1 MPFLTVFASLQTPF
15 LLIIPDKLLVSLV
28 TIFYR
33 GFAMNVSATHDLAN
47 LAQLVKNC
55 TERFAALP
63 AHVQWDI
70 YGTLRPNHYICENK
84 SQLMAYNALF
94 ANQHFAK
101 LIDLFDFVFGRF
113 IKLEQITAL
122 QNTTNPISV
131 IDYGCGQGLASITLQ
146 EFNRERQLGYQFE
159 EVILIEPSAL
169 ALKEAV
175 KHNALHYTHIKPQCS
190 KFDKLTANDLLTQHH
205 VTVHLLSNVLD
216 LPNIDVNALAS
227 CIKQSLSGINIF
239 VCCSPN
245 YTNAIKGIDQF
256 CDYFDDDVENVYYNK
271 TYCDVESFEMRS
283 QCIRQYQVPRYAKM
297 FVIQ

>member
-1 MPFLTVFASLQTPF
+1 MPFLTVIASLKTPF
-15 LLIIPDKLLVSLV
+15 LFISPDKLYVNFL
-28 TIFYR
+28 TFIYK
-33 GFAMNVSATHDLAN
+33 GAAMNVSANNHLASF
-47 LAQLVKNC
+47 AQLVKNS

-113 IKLEQITAL
+113 IKLEKITAL
-122 QNTTNPISV
+122 QNTTKPISV

-175 KHNALHYTHIKPQCS
+175 KHNAMYYTHIKQQCS

-245 YTNAIKGIDQF
+245 YSNAIKGINQF

-283 QCIRQYQVPRYAKM
+283 QRIRQYQVPRYAKM